1 MNINLNNKKFKSE
14 FNSKNGEVS
23 DQTIF
28 SYNQE
33 DNIIWAEYS
42 GGHIVKSNIVG
53 KVIEN
58 HIEFVY
64 QHINKENELMTGN
77 CKSYPEKTENGKIRL
92 KEIWQ
97 WTCKD
102 NSPGNSTLIE
112 I

>member
-1 MNINLNNKKFKSE
+1 MTINLNNKKFKSE

-28 SYNQE
+28 SYNQK
-33 DNIIWAEYS
+33 DNIIWAEY
-42 GGHIVKSNIVG
+42 GGGQIIKGSIIG
-53 KVIEN
+53 KIIDN

-64 QHINKENELMTGN
+64 QHTNKENELMTGN
-77 CKSYPEKTENGKIRL
+77 CKSYPEYTENGKIRL
-92 KEIWQ
+92 KEIWK

-102 NSPGNSTLIE
+102 NSSGKSTLIE